1 MKLLIRP
8 TPVLRRVAM
17 LCAALALAACSTR
30 PPSTLLVLPAA
41 KPPPTTGMTTTPAGV
56 MLVRRVAL
64 PEHVMSRHVRYR
76 AEASTLAEWPSV
88 VWAERIEVAVTREF
102 MSELRTAMPAWT
114 LCEPGCAAAAVN
126 PTSTLQVELAPLDF
140 IRAQG
145 RLKAQARVTLQ
156 PPTGSAHQ
164 LVLDFDIAASA
175 DTPQA
180 HAEALAE
187 LLRQMATSVAQAATS
202 R

>member
-1 MKLLIRP
+1 
-8 TPVLRRVAM
+8 
-17 LCAALALAACSTR
+17 
-30 PPSTLLVLPAA
+30 
-41 KPPPTTGMTTTPAGV
+41 

-64 PEHVMSRHVRYR
+64 PEHVMSRQVRYR
-76 AEASTLAEWPSV
+76 AEASTLAELPGV

-102 MSELRTAMPAWT
+102 MSELRSAMPAWT
-114 LCEPGCAAAAVN
+114 LCEPGCAAAAV
-126 PTSTLQVELAPLDF
+126 SASSVLQVELAPLDF

-156 PPTGSAHQ
+156 PPAGSAHQ
-164 LVLDFDIAASA
+164 LVLDFDIAAGA

-180 HAEALAE
+180 HAQALAE
-187 LLRQMATSVAQAATS
+187 LLRELAAKVATAAVKN